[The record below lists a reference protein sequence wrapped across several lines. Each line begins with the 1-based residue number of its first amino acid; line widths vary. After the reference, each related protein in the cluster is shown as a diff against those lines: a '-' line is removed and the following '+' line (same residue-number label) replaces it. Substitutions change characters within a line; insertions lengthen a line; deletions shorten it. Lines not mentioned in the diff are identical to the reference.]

1 MNRVIQFFSKPLV
14 QVIIIIILLTIIIW
28 LLSENFS
35 NFRNTFTD
43 ENLVRN
49 EMFNRRPPHIEQLP
63 HQQLVPQSPDDPQG
77 PNGPDGP
84 YGPPAASQN
93 PSSSDRD
100 GMSIGPPN
108 FGRKN
113 QENTPDN
120 TRMVPGNVYR
130 MNTGRDAY
138 QQEQF
143 VSIYDAN
150 FGGMLGTNMGL

>member
-1 MNRVIQFFSKPLV
+1 MNPVIQFFSRKLV
-14 QVIIIIILLTIIIW
+14 QVIIIIVLLSIIIW
-28 LLSENFS
+28 LVSENFS
-35 NFRNTFTD
+35 NVTD
-43 ENLVRN
+43 DA
-49 EMFNRRPPHIEQLP
+49 FNRRPPHIEQLP
-63 HQQLVPQSPDDPQG
+63 HQQLVPQ
-77 PNGPDGP
+77 
-84 YGPPAASQN
+84 GPPAASQN
-93 PSSSDRD
+93 PSNSDRD

-138 QQEQF
+138 QEEQF

>member
-1 MNRVIQFFSKPLV
+1 MNQLFKFFNNIYV
-14 QVIIIIILLTIIIW
+14 QLGIIVILLLIIIW
-28 LLSENFS
+28 LITDNFS
-35 NFRNTFTD
+35 N
-43 ENLVRN
+43 L
-49 EMFNRRPPHIEQLP
+49 PPHIEQLQ
-63 HQQLVPQSPDDPQG
+63 HQQLIQQG
-77 PNGPDGP
+77 PNGPT
-84 YGPPAASQN
+84 GPPAASQQ

-108 FGRKN
+108 FGRVN

-120 TRMVPGNVYR
+120 TKMVPGNIYR

>member
-1 MNRVIQFFSKPLV
+1 MNPVIQFFSRASV
-14 QVIIIIILLTIIIW
+14 QIIIIIILLAIIMW
-28 LLSENFS
+28 LLSENF
-35 NFRNTFTD
+35 TD
-43 ENLVRN
+43 DAL
-49 EMFNRRPPHIEQLP
+49 NRRPPHIEQLP
-63 HQQLVPQSPDDPQG
+63 HQQLVSQG
-77 PNGPDGP
+77 PYGT
-84 YGPPAASQN
+84 YGPPAASQD

-113 QENTPDN
+113 QENTLDN

-138 QQEQF
+138 QEEQF

>member
-1 MNRVIQFFSKPLV
+1 MNPVIQFFSKPLV
-14 QVIIIIILLTIIIW
+14 QVIIIIILLAIIIW
-28 LLSENFS
+28 LVSENFS
-35 NFRNTFTD
+35 NVSDTFTD
-43 ENLVRN
+43 DA
-49 EMFNRRPPHIEQLP
+49 FNRRAPHIEQLP
-63 HQQLVPQSPDDPQG
+63 HQQLVPQD
-77 PNGPDGP
+77 
-84 YGPPAASQN
+84 PPAASQN

-113 QENTPDN
+113 QENTLDN

-138 QQEQF
+138 QEEQF